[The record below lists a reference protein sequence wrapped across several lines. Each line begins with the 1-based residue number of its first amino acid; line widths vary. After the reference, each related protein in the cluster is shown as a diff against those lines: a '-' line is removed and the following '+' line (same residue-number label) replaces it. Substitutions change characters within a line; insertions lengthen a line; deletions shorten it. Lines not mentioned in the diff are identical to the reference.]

1 MRSAQ
6 QGKAKKEVENVAKVD
21 VEAEVE
27 TEGRKLSN
35 DVDDCPNSLQ
45 KIMWLYTQPHAD
57 THTHTQTWI
66 IRLNA

>member
-1 MRSAQ
+1 MKLRSAQ
-6 QGKAKKEVENVAKVD
+6 PGKAKKEVENVAKVD

-45 KIMWLYTQPHAD
+45 KIMWLYTQAD
-57 THTHTQTWI
+57 THTQTRI